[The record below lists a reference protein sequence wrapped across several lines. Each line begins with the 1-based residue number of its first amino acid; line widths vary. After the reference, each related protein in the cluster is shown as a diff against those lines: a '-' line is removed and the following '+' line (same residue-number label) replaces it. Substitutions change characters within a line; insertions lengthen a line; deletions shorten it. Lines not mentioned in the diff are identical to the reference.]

1 LTLSLL
7 TLSFTHTCLEII
19 MFYQIIIHTP
29 IWVWALLALLLWLGI
44 KQSLPGQPSLLRITV
59 VPLVL
64 ASLSLLGT
72 LSAFG
77 SAPAVML
84 TWLAAAIVLAKWVL
98 LSPLPDTTRYDIR
111 TRTFQVP
118 GSWVPLALMMGIF
131 ANKYFVGVAL
141 NLHPELAHE
150 AVFTLGF
157 SALYGAFSG
166 VFAARAARLWRLA
179 RVQTRG
185 SLLTQ
190 GVLS

>member
-1 LTLSLL
+1 
-7 TLSFTHTCLEII
+7 

-29 IWVWALLALLLWLGI
+29 IWVWALLALLLWLGL
-44 KQSLPGQPSLLRITV
+44 KQSRPAQPSLLRTSV

-64 ASLSLLGT
+64 TSLSLYGAV
-72 LSAFG
+72 SAFG
-77 SAPAVML
+77 SAPVVML
-84 TWLAAAIVLAKWVL
+84 AWLAAAIVLATVVL
-98 LSPLPDTTRYDIR
+98 QSPLPAATRFDAR

-131 ANKYFVGVAL
+131 ANKYVVGVAL
-141 NLHPELAHE
+141 NLHPELMHE
-150 AVFTLGF
+150 ATFTLGF

-166 VFAARAARLWRLA
+166 VFAARAIRLWRLA
-179 RVQTRG
+179 LVQTRG

>member
-1 LTLSLL
+1 
-7 TLSFTHTCLEII
+7 

-29 IWVWALLALLLWLGI
+29 IWVWALLALLLWLGL
-44 KQSLPGQPSLLRITV
+44 KQSLPGRFSLLRITLL
-59 VPLVL
+59 PLAL
-64 ASLSLLGT
+64 TGLSLFGAVST
-72 LSAFG
+72 FG
-77 SAPAVML
+77 STPAVML
-84 TWLAAAIVLAKWVL
+84 TWLAAAIVLATWVL
-98 LSPLPDTTRYDIR
+98 QIPLPDATRYDTR

-131 ANKYFVGVAL
+131 ANKYGVGVSLA
-141 NLHPELAHE
+141 LHPQLAHE

-179 RVQTRG
+179 LGQTRVN
-185 SLLTQ
+185 LLTL

>member
-1 LTLSLL
+1 
-7 TLSFTHTCLEII
+7 

-29 IWVWALLALLLWLGI
+29 IWVGALLALLLWLGF
-44 KQSLPGQPSLLRITV
+44 KQSQPGQPSLLRITV

-64 ASLSLLGT
+64 TSLSLFGA

-77 SAPAVML
+77 SVPAVML
-84 TWLAAAIVLAKWVL
+84 TWLAAAAVLTMGVL
-98 LSPLPDTTRYDIR
+98 QRPLPDATRYDAR

-118 GSWVPLALMMGIF
+118 GSWVPLVLMMGIF
-131 ANKYFVGVAL
+131 ANKYVVGVTL
-141 NLHPELAHE
+141 SMHPGLAHE
-150 AVFTLGF
+150 ATFTLGF

-166 VFAARAARLWRLA
+166 VFAARAIRLWRLA
-179 RVQTRG
+179 LVQTRG

>member
-1 LTLSLL
+1 M
-7 TLSFTHTCLEII
+7 I
-19 MFYQIIIHTP
+19 YQIIIHTP
-29 IWVWALLALLLWLGI
+29 VWVWALLALLLWLGI

-64 ASLSLLGT
+64 TSLSLFGT
-72 LSAFG
+72 VSAFG

-84 TWLAAAIVLAKWVL
+84 TWLAAAAVLATGVL
-98 LSPLPDTTRYDIR
+98 QRPLPDATRFDAR

-131 ANKYFVGVAL
+131 ANKYVVGVTL
-141 NLHPELAHE
+141 NMHPEVAHE
-150 AVFTLGF
+150 AIFTLGF

-179 RVQTRG
+179 LVQTRG

-190 GVLS
+190 GALS